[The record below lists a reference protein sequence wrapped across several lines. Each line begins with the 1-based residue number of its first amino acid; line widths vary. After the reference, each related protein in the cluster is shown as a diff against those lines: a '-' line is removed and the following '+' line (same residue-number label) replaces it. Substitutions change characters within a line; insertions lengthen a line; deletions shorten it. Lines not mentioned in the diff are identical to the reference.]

1 MSDDGKNFSLIFTGR
16 KENDSFNVIRGEF
29 VTGD

>member
-1 MSDDGKNFSLIFTGR
+1 MVRSFTLIFTGR

-29 VTGD
+29 VTSD